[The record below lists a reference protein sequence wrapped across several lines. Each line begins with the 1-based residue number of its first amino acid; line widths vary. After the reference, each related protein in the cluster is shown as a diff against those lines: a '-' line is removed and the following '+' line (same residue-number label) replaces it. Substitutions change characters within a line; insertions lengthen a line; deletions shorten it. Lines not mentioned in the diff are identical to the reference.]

1 MTLKEI
7 TVHGENGGFKLGCQ
21 SWIAARHSCALPDGH
36 YVMGLAYLSPYAQ
49 LGQELIYTMLS
60 WNYFFSKERILP
72 EVRDVILHKLVLLLV
87 VCE

>member
-36 YVMGLAYLSPYAQ
+36 YVMGLAYLRPYAQ
-49 LGQELIYTMLS
+49 LGQELIYMLS

-72 EVRDVILHKLVLLLV
+72 EVRDVILHKLVLLLLV